1 MNILG
6 QASLI
11 REEQTAPGEMSGSK
25 YIVTLTHPERV
36 SNIYSYPPTCLN
48 WVEYHYKQEKIGIYE
63 NFFAIWWKNGHK
75 SGVYPIFDTT
85 TLLQK

>member
-11 REEQTAPGEMSGSK
+11 REEQTAPGQMSGSK

-36 SNIYSYPPTCLN
+36 SNIYSYPPICLN
-48 WVEYHYKQEKIGIYE
+48 WVEYHYKKKNLAFIKKFFINA
-63 NFFAIWWKNGHK
+63 NFFLFIM
-75 SGVYPIFDTT
+75 VFYPV
-85 TLLQK
+85 